1 MLSKLFKS
9 VNSLVDRELRH
20 NLRMNSEYR
29 KYRWNVFERLLAWC
43 STYYGR
49 AMLILWVGAIMIV
62 LAGLYLRPVL
72 APFGRQYFK
81 GIEKLPD
88 GLSDLLGG
96 QLTII
101 GIVFPLVVGLISV
114 LFQKKSTR
122 EHIQSAYQLYS
133 GYMFAGL
140 SGLSLAAFILV
151 SELLSARGDKYLDI
165 CLVVV
170 AIIWMIMNIG
180 LSIWFFIQSLNVL
193 DDRRRDRIILKYFIS
208 KVVAQHIRTAMVK
221 NWLAL
226 PGRYINQMGRL
237 NVSVDVY
244 DSPEKEKSDLLKLKL
259 KMDECV
265 RDIYTLPLLFLLR
278 RLKPV
283 GTGPARIRVL
293 PGWGIHNSEVV
304 ILATTGIRY
313 NAIWEK
319 LFKLCFIRGSKWEKT
334 NFLNFTRGFYG
345 EIYDA
350 LDERNLGA
358 FEEAADRLVS
368 TFITLKR
375 CFQYGDKNYIDDVSI
390 SFFPQSLSQSFHNDF
405 YRLAEE
411 VVKTLDTT
419 STYFR
424 KIIHLP
430 QSFYRYRG
438 EDRTGEL
445 QQALQS
451 QCDIWQILIDWNVG
465 NKALSVNQKQRYV
478 AMLQHFIGEWES
490 WHMWLR
496 LTFKNNVDTA
506 GYTEALVSH
515 LFRSME
521 MLITAITSD
530 DIDATDLSTDM
541 FMLWLNQGQF
551 HNHYHEEYLWH
562 SLFLT
567 PDFLLHSVSDNCQS
581 CILRGAS
588 YNEKAALSLTM
599 RNVMTDL
606 RLFLSAYMVRY
617 LGQQK
622 NVNLLTVIKRL
633 LSPSLVAPTGA
644 YNTLPSAIVGQTDII
659 DVILRLTF
667 CHADE
672 HSNWFSRLSHMVER
686 LTRNNKGPV
695 ISGRIY
701 MSSVDDL
708 NTLYPAF
715 ADIAVMLSVSEQR
728 ISQKVVTAIGEG
740 IFSFS
745 VKKNIVYTL
754 KSLTKSTTEVAEN
767 FLKTSEEYATRVVF
781 FNRTLDMYISAFE
794 ESIKSDIIKA
804 EADIDLF
811 RRIDMNISQNVVDDI
826 KKDHLLS
833 LFEFTPDTGISERWE
848 KQWINIGIDKESVA
862 KKLGRTIDPTFFP
875 STTIADNI
883 LNTVHRKL
891 FINRGQLSED
901 IGNLDELF
909 HKVKIF
915 MKKEEDC
922 TLIVYGDCFSRKLYE
937 LEYCTDKHNELGIKR
952 VSKPEKGYQPHVLQY
967 MIGNCTIYFVP
978 DCQDNYS
985 LLVRNSSFGR
995 LRLFRYPDDTM
1006 FCTFCREDADDPLKS
1021 IMTHLWELDA
1031 EMTDPV
1037 IAMFN
1042 HV

>member
-1 MLSKLFKS
+1 MFSKLFKS
-9 VNSLVDRELRH
+9 VSSLVDSELRH
-20 NLRMNSEYR
+20 NLRTNSEYQ
-29 KYRWNVFERLLAWC
+29 KYRWNIFERLLAWC
-43 STYYGR
+43 STYYGQ
-49 AMLILWVGAIMIV
+49 AMLILWAGAIMIV
-62 LAGLYLRPVL
+62 LACLYLRPVL
-72 APFGRQYFK
+72 APFGKKYFK
-81 GIEKLPD
+81 GIEMLPQ

-193 DDRRRDRIILKYFIS
+193 DDRRRDRIMLKYFIS

-265 RDIYTLPLLFLLR
+265 RDIYTLPLLLLLR

-283 GTGPARIRVL
+283 ETGPARIRVL

-622 NVNLLTVIKRL
+622 NVNLLTIIKRL
-633 LSPSLVAPTGA
+633 LSPSLVAQTGA

-686 LTRNNKGPV
+686 LTRNNKGQV

-745 VKKNIVYTL
+745 DKKNIVYTL
-754 KSLTKSTTEVAEN
+754 KSLLKNTTDVAGN
-767 FLKTSEEYATRVVF
+767 FLMTSEEYATRVVI
-781 FNRTLDMYISAFE
+781 FNSTLDMYISAFE

-804 EADIDLF
+804 KEDIDLF
-811 RRIDMNISQNVVDDI
+811 RRIDMNISQNIIDDI

-862 KKLGRTIDPTFFP
+862 KKLGCTIDPTFFP
-875 STTIADNI
+875 QQ
-883 LNTVHRKL
+883 
-891 FINRGQLSED
+891 QLQTKYL
-901 IGNLDELF
+901 IQFTGN
-909 HKVKIF
+909 
-915 MKKEEDC
+915 
-922 TLIVYGDCFSRKLYE
+922 
-937 LEYCTDKHNELGIKR
+937 
-952 VSKPEKGYQPHVLQY
+952 
-967 MIGNCTIYFVP
+967 
-978 DCQDNYS
+978 S
-985 LLVRNSSFGR
+985 LL
-995 LRLFRYPDDTM
+995 
-1006 FCTFCREDADDPLKS
+1006 
-1021 IMTHLWELDA
+1021 
-1031 EMTDPV
+1031 
-1037 IAMFN
+1037 IA
-1042 HV
+1042 VS

>member
-1 MLSKLFKS
+1 MFRKLFKS
-9 VNSLVDRELRH
+9 VTSLIDAELRH
-20 NLRMNSEYR
+20 NLRMNSEYQ
-29 KYRWNVFERLLAWC
+29 KYRWNIFERLLAWC

-62 LAGLYLRPVL
+62 LACLYLRPLL
-72 APFGRQYFK
+72 APFGKKYFK
-81 GIEKLPD
+81 GIEMLPQ

-193 DDRRRDRIILKYFIS
+193 DDRRRDRIMLKYFIS
-208 KVVAQHIRTAMVK
+208 KVVVQHIRTAVVK
-221 NWLAL
+221 NWLAF
-226 PGRYINQMGRL
+226 PGDYINKRGLL
-237 NVSVDVY
+237 NVSVDIY
-244 DSPEKEKSDLLKLKL
+244 DSPEKENSDLLKLKL

-265 RDIYTLPLLFLLR
+265 RDVYTLPLLFLLR
-278 RLKPV
+278 RLKPD
-283 GTGPARIRVL
+283 GTGSARIRVL
-293 PGWGIHNSEVV
+293 PGWGIHKGEVV

-345 EIYDA
+345 EVYDA

-375 CFQYGDKNYIDDVSI
+375 CFQYDDKNYMDNVSV
-390 SFFPQSLSQSFHNDF
+390 SFFPQSFSQSFHNDF
-405 YRLAEE
+405 YRLAED

-419 STYFR
+419 PTYFR
-424 KIIHLP
+424 KIMHLP
-430 QSFYRYRG
+430 LSFYQYRG
-438 EDRTGEL
+438 EDRTEEL
-445 QQALQS
+445 RQALQS
-451 QCDIWQILIDWNVG
+451 QSNIWQILLDWNAG
-465 NKALSVNQKQRYV
+465 NRELSVNQKQRYV
-478 AMLQHFIGEWES
+478 AMLQYFIGEWES

-496 LTFKNNVDTA
+496 LAFKNNADMT
-506 GYTEALVSH
+506 GYAEALELH
-515 LFRSME
+515 LFRSLE

-541 FMLWLNQGQF
+541 FTLWLNQGQF

-562 SLFLT
+562 SHFLT
-567 PDFLLHSVSDNCQS
+567 PDFLLLHFSSCSQS
-581 CILRGAS
+581 CMLRGKA

-599 RNVMTDL
+599 RNVITDL

-622 NVNLLTVIKRL
+622 NINLLNVIKRL
-633 LSPSLVAPTGA
+633 LSPALVSPTGA
-644 YNTLPSAIVGQTDII
+644 YNILPPAIVCQTDVI
-659 DVILRLTF
+659 DIILRLTC
-667 CHADE
+667 CHAGE
-672 HSNWFSRLSHMVER
+672 SSNWLSRLSHMVEK
-686 LTRNNKGPV
+686 LTRSNKGPV

-701 MSSVDDL
+701 MGRVDDL

-715 ADIAVMLSVSEQR
+715 ADIAVMLSVSEQ
-728 ISQKVVTAIGEG
+728 SVSKKVITAISEG

-745 VKKNIVYTL
+745 DKKNIVHIL
-754 KSLTKSTTEVAEN
+754 KSLKKNTTEVADN
-767 FLKTSEEYATRVVF
+767 FLMTSEEYATRVVF
-781 FNRTLDMYISAFE
+781 FNRTLDMYISTFE

-804 EADIDLF
+804 EEDIDLF
-811 RRIDMNISQNVVDDI
+811 RRIDMNISQNVIDDI

-833 LFEFTPDTGISERWE
+833 LFEFTPDSEISERWE
-848 KQWINIGIDKESVA
+848 KQWVNIDIDKENVA
-862 KKLGRTIDPTFFP
+862 KKLGCTIDSSFFF
-875 STTIADNI
+875 STTISDCI
-883 LNTVHRKL
+883 LNEIHRKL
-891 FINRGQLSED
+891 YINRGQLSED
-901 IGNLDELF
+901 ISDLDKLF
-909 HKVKIF
+909 HKVTIF
-915 MKKEEDC
+915 MEKEDDC
-922 TLIVYGDCFSRKLYE
+922 TLIVYGNCFSMELYE
-937 LEYCTDKHNELGIKR
+937 LEYRTDKHNELGIKR
-952 VSKPEKGYQPHVLQY
+952 VSKPDKGYQPHVLPY
-967 MIGNCTIYFVP
+967 MISNCTIYFVP
-978 DCQDNYS
+978 NCQDNYS

-1006 FCTFCREDADDPLKS
+1006 FCTFCRENADDPLKS
-1021 IMTHLWELDA
+1021 IITHLWEQDA
-1031 EMTDPV
+1031 EVTDPV

>member
-1 MLSKLFKS
+1 MFSKLFKS
-9 VNSLVDRELRH
+9 VSSLVDSELRH
-20 NLRMNSEYR
+20 NLRTNSEYQ
-29 KYRWNVFERLLAWC
+29 KYRWNIFERLLAWC
-43 STYYGR
+43 STYYGQ
-49 AMLILWVGAIMIV
+49 AMLILWAGAIMIV
-62 LAGLYLRPVL
+62 LACLYLRPVL
-72 APFGRQYFK
+72 APFGKKYFK
-81 GIEKLPD
+81 GIEMLPQ

-193 DDRRRDRIILKYFIS
+193 DDRRRDRIMLKYFIS

-265 RDIYTLPLLFLLR
+265 RDIYTLPLLLLLR

-283 GTGPARIRVL
+283 ETGPARIRVL

-588 YNEKAALSLTM
+588 YNEKAALSLIM

-622 NVNLLTVIKRL
+622 NVNLLTIIKRL
-633 LSPSLVAPTGA
+633 LSPSLVAQTGA

-686 LTRNNKGPV
+686 LTRNNKGQV

-745 VKKNIVYTL
+745 DKKNIVYTL
-754 KSLTKSTTEVAEN
+754 KSLLKNTTDVAGN
-767 FLKTSEEYATRVVF
+767 FLMTSEEYATRVVI
-781 FNRTLDMYISAFE
+781 FNSTLDMYISAFE

-804 EADIDLF
+804 KEDIDLF
-811 RRIDMNISQNVVDDI
+811 RRIDMNISQNIIDDI

-862 KKLGRTIDPTFFP
+862 KKLGCTIDPTFFP
-875 STTIADNI
+875 STTIADKI

-901 IGNLDELF
+901 IGNLDE
-909 HKVKIF
+909 
-915 MKKEEDC
+915 
-922 TLIVYGDCFSRKLYE
+922 
-937 LEYCTDKHNELGIKR
+937 
-952 VSKPEKGYQPHVLQY
+952 
-967 MIGNCTIYFVP
+967 
-978 DCQDNYS
+978 
-985 LLVRNSSFGR
+985 
-995 LRLFRYPDDTM
+995 
-1006 FCTFCREDADDPLKS
+1006 
-1021 IMTHLWELDA
+1021 
-1031 EMTDPV
+1031 
-1037 IAMFN
+1037 
-1042 HV
+1042 

>member
-1 MLSKLFKS
+1 MFSKLFKS
-9 VNSLVDRELRH
+9 VSSLVDSELRH
-20 NLRMNSEYR
+20 NLRTNSEYQ
-29 KYRWNVFERLLAWC
+29 KYRWNIFERLLAWC
-43 STYYGR
+43 STYYGQ
-49 AMLILWVGAIMIV
+49 AMLILWAGAIMIV
-62 LAGLYLRPVL
+62 LACLYLRPVL
-72 APFGRQYFK
+72 APFGKKYFK
-81 GIEKLPD
+81 GIEMLPQ

-193 DDRRRDRIILKYFIS
+193 DDRRRDRIMLKYFIS

-265 RDIYTLPLLFLLR
+265 RDIYTLPLLLLLR

-283 GTGPARIRVL
+283 ETGPARIRVL

-622 NVNLLTVIKRL
+622 NVNLLTIIKRL
-633 LSPSLVAPTGA
+633 LSPSLVAQTGA

-686 LTRNNKGPV
+686 LTRNNKGQV

-745 VKKNIVYTL
+745 DKKNIVYTL
-754 KSLTKSTTEVAEN
+754 KSLLKNTTDVAGN
-767 FLKTSEEYATRVVF
+767 FLMTSEEYATRVVI
-781 FNRTLDMYISAFE
+781 FNSTLDMYISAFE

-804 EADIDLF
+804 KEDIDLF
-811 RRIDMNISQNVVDDI
+811 RRIDMNISQNIIDDI

-862 KKLGRTIDPTFFP
+862 KKLGCTIDPTFFP
-875 STTIADNI
+875 STTIADKI

-909 HKVKIF
+909 HKV
-915 MKKEEDC
+915 
-922 TLIVYGDCFSRKLYE
+922 
-937 LEYCTDKHNELGIKR
+937 
-952 VSKPEKGYQPHVLQY
+952 
-967 MIGNCTIYFVP
+967 
-978 DCQDNYS
+978 
-985 LLVRNSSFGR
+985 
-995 LRLFRYPDDTM
+995 
-1006 FCTFCREDADDPLKS
+1006 
-1021 IMTHLWELDA
+1021 
-1031 EMTDPV
+1031 
-1037 IAMFN
+1037 
-1042 HV
+1042 

>member
-1 MLSKLFKS
+1 MFSKLFKS
-9 VNSLVDRELRH
+9 VSSLVDSELRH
-20 NLRMNSEYR
+20 NLRTNSEYQ
-29 KYRWNVFERLLAWC
+29 KYRWNIFERLLAWC
-43 STYYGR
+43 STYYGQ
-49 AMLILWVGAIMIV
+49 AMLILWAGAIMIV
-62 LAGLYLRPVL
+62 LACLYLRPVL
-72 APFGRQYFK
+72 APFGKKYFK
-81 GIEKLPD
+81 GIEMLPQ

-193 DDRRRDRIILKYFIS
+193 DDRRRDRIMLKYFIS
-208 KVVAQHIRTAMVK
+208 TVVAQHIRTAMVK

-265 RDIYTLPLLFLLR
+265 RDIYTLPLLLLLR

-283 GTGPARIRVL
+283 ETGPARIRVL

-622 NVNLLTVIKRL
+622 NVNLLTIIKRL
-633 LSPSLVAPTGA
+633 LSPSLVAQTGA

-686 LTRNNKGPV
+686 LTRNNKGQV

-745 VKKNIVYTL
+745 DKKNIVYTL
-754 KSLTKSTTEVAEN
+754 KSLLKNTTDVAGN
-767 FLKTSEEYATRVVF
+767 FLMTSEEYAT
-781 FNRTLDMYISAFE
+781 
-794 ESIKSDIIKA
+794 
-804 EADIDLF
+804 
-811 RRIDMNISQNVVDDI
+811 
-826 KKDHLLS
+826 
-833 LFEFTPDTGISERWE
+833 
-848 KQWINIGIDKESVA
+848 
-862 KKLGRTIDPTFFP
+862 
-875 STTIADNI
+875 
-883 LNTVHRKL
+883 
-891 FINRGQLSED
+891 
-901 IGNLDELF
+901 
-909 HKVKIF
+909 
-915 MKKEEDC
+915 
-922 TLIVYGDCFSRKLYE
+922 
-937 LEYCTDKHNELGIKR
+937 
-952 VSKPEKGYQPHVLQY
+952 
-967 MIGNCTIYFVP
+967 
-978 DCQDNYS
+978 
-985 LLVRNSSFGR
+985 
-995 LRLFRYPDDTM
+995 
-1006 FCTFCREDADDPLKS
+1006 
-1021 IMTHLWELDA
+1021 
-1031 EMTDPV
+1031 
-1037 IAMFN
+1037 
-1042 HV
+1042 

>member
-1 MLSKLFKS
+1 
-9 VNSLVDRELRH
+9 
-20 NLRMNSEYR
+20 
-29 KYRWNVFERLLAWC
+29 AWC

-49 AMLILWVGAIMIV
+49 AMLILWAGAIMIV
-62 LAGLYLRPVL
+62 LAGLYLKPVL

-122 EHIQSAYQLYS
+122 EYIQSAYQLYS

-151 SELLSARGDKYLDI
+151 SELFSARGDKYLDI

-193 DDRRRDRIILKYFIS
+193 DNRRRDRIMLKYFVS
-208 KVVAQHIRTAMVK
+208 KVVTQYIKTAIVR
-221 NWLAL
+221 NWLIF
-226 PGRYINQMGRL
+226 PGDYINKKGRL
-237 NVSVDVY
+237 NFPVDVY
-244 DSPEKEKSDLLKLKL
+244 NSPEKEKSDLLKLKL
-259 KMDECV
+259 KMDERV
-265 RDIYTLPLLFLLR
+265 RDVYTLPLLFLLR
-278 RLKPV
+278 RLKTV
-283 GTGPARIRVL
+283 GTGAERVCVL
-293 PGWGIHNSEVV
+293 PEWGIHNGEVV
-304 ILATTGIRY
+304 ILATIGIKY
-313 NAIWEK
+313 NTLWER

-358 FEEAADRLVS
+358 FEESADRLVS

-375 CFQYGDKNYIDDVSI
+375 CFQYDDENYIDDVSV

-438 EDRTGEL
+438 EGRTGEL

-451 QCDIWQILIDWNVG
+451 QCDIWQILIDWNAG

-478 AMLQHFIGEWES
+478 AMLQNFIGEWES

-496 LTFKNNVDTA
+496 QTFKNNVDTA

-515 LFRSME
+515 LFCSLE
-521 MLITAITSD
+521 ILITAITSD

-541 FMLWLNQGQF
+541 FTLWLNQGQF

-562 SLFLT
+562 SHFLT
-567 PDFLLHSVSDNCQS
+567 PDFLLHSVSGNCQS

-599 RNVMTDL
+599 HNVMTDL
-606 RLFLSAYMVRY
+606 RLFLAAYIVRY
-617 LGQQK
+617 LEQQK
-622 NVNLLTVIKRL
+622 NVNLHNIIKRL
-633 LSPSLVAPTGA
+633 VSPSLVAPTGA
-644 YNTLPSAIVGQTDII
+644 YNTLPPAILCQTDII

-672 HSNWFSRLSHMVER
+672 RSNWFSRLSHMVER
-686 LTRNNKGPV
+686 LTRNNNGPV
-695 ISGRIY
+695 IPGRIY
-701 MSSVDDL
+701 MGRVDDL
-708 NTLYPAF
+708 KTLYPAF
-715 ADIAVMLSVSEQR
+715 ADIAVMLSVTEQSV
-728 ISQKVVTAIGEG
+728 SQKVITAISDG

-745 VKKNIVYTL
+745 DKKNIVHTL
-754 KSLTKSTTEVAEN
+754 RSLMKNTTDVAGN
-767 FLKTSEEYATRVVF
+767 FLMTSEEYATRVVF
-781 FNRTLDMYISAFE
+781 FNSTLDMYISAFE

-804 EADIDLF
+804 EEDRDLF
-811 RRIDMNISQNVVDDI
+811 RRIDLNISQNITDDI

-833 LFEFTPDTGISERWE
+833 LFEFTPDAGTSVCWE
-848 KQWINIGIDKESVA
+848 KQLFSFRIDKEDVA
-862 KKLGRTIDPTFFP
+862 RNLGQTIDPAYIH
-875 STTIADNI
+875 STTFSAGMLDTI
-883 LNTVHRKL
+883 HRKL

-901 IGNLDELF
+901 IVNLDELF

-915 MKKEEDC
+915 MEKEEDC

-937 LEYCTDKHNELGIKR
+937 LEYCTDKYNELGIKR
-952 VSKPEKGYQPHVLQY
+952 VSKPEKGYQPHVLPY

-978 DCQDNYS
+978 NCQDNYS

-1021 IMTHLWELDA
+1021 IITHLWELDA

>member
-193 DDRRRDRIILKYFIS
+193 DDRRRDRIMLKYFIS

-451 QCDIWQILIDWNVG
+451 QCDIWQ
-465 NKALSVNQKQRYV
+465 
-478 AMLQHFIGEWES
+478 
-490 WHMWLR
+490 
-496 LTFKNNVDTA
+496 
-506 GYTEALVSH
+506 
-515 LFRSME
+515 
-521 MLITAITSD
+521 
-530 DIDATDLSTDM
+530 
-541 FMLWLNQGQF
+541 
-551 HNHYHEEYLWH
+551 
-562 SLFLT
+562 
-567 PDFLLHSVSDNCQS
+567 
-581 CILRGAS
+581 
-588 YNEKAALSLTM
+588 
-599 RNVMTDL
+599 
-606 RLFLSAYMVRY
+606 
-617 LGQQK
+617 
-622 NVNLLTVIKRL
+622 
-633 LSPSLVAPTGA
+633 
-644 YNTLPSAIVGQTDII
+644 
-659 DVILRLTF
+659 
-667 CHADE
+667 
-672 HSNWFSRLSHMVER
+672 
-686 LTRNNKGPV
+686 
-695 ISGRIY
+695 
-701 MSSVDDL
+701 
-708 NTLYPAF
+708 
-715 ADIAVMLSVSEQR
+715 
-728 ISQKVVTAIGEG
+728 
-740 IFSFS
+740 
-745 VKKNIVYTL
+745 
-754 KSLTKSTTEVAEN
+754 
-767 FLKTSEEYATRVVF
+767 
-781 FNRTLDMYISAFE
+781 
-794 ESIKSDIIKA
+794 
-804 EADIDLF
+804 
-811 RRIDMNISQNVVDDI
+811 
-826 KKDHLLS
+826 
-833 LFEFTPDTGISERWE
+833 
-848 KQWINIGIDKESVA
+848 
-862 KKLGRTIDPTFFP
+862 
-875 STTIADNI
+875 
-883 LNTVHRKL
+883 
-891 FINRGQLSED
+891 
-901 IGNLDELF
+901 
-909 HKVKIF
+909 
-915 MKKEEDC
+915 
-922 TLIVYGDCFSRKLYE
+922 
-937 LEYCTDKHNELGIKR
+937 
-952 VSKPEKGYQPHVLQY
+952 
-967 MIGNCTIYFVP
+967 
-978 DCQDNYS
+978 
-985 LLVRNSSFGR
+985 
-995 LRLFRYPDDTM
+995 
-1006 FCTFCREDADDPLKS
+1006 
-1021 IMTHLWELDA
+1021 
-1031 EMTDPV
+1031 
-1037 IAMFN
+1037 
-1042 HV
+1042 

>member
-1 MLSKLFKS
+1 MFRKLFKS
-9 VNSLVDRELRH
+9 VNSLVDSEFRY

-29 KYRWNVFERLLAWC
+29 KYRWNIFERLLAWC

-49 AMLILWVGAIMIV
+49 AMLILWASAIMIV
-62 LAGLYLRPVL
+62 LASLYLKPVL
-72 APFGRQYFK
+72 IPFGRQYFK

-122 EHIQSAYQLYS
+122 EYIQSAYQLYS

-193 DDRRRDRIILKYFIS
+193 DNCQRDRIMLKYFVS
-208 KVVAQHIRTAMVK
+208 KVVTPHIKTAIVR
-221 NWLAL
+221 NWLIL
-226 PGRYINQMGRL
+226 PGDYINKKGRL
-237 NVSVDVY
+237 NFTVDVY
-244 DSPEKEKSDLLKLKL
+244 NPPKKEKSELLKLKL
-259 KMDECV
+259 KMDERV
-265 RDIYTLPLLFLLR
+265 RDVYTRPLLFLLR
-278 RLKPV
+278 RLKAV
-283 GTGPARIRVL
+283 GTGAERVCVL

-304 ILATTGIRY
+304 ILATIGIKY
-313 NAIWEK
+313 NTLWEK
-319 LFKLCFIRGSKWEKT
+319 LFKLCFIRGRKWEKT

-375 CFQYGDKNYIDDVSI
+375 CFQYGDKNYIDDVSV

-430 QSFYRYRG
+430 QSFYRSRG
-438 EDRTGEL
+438 EGRTGEL

-478 AMLQHFIGEWES
+478 AMLQNFIGEWES

-506 GYTEALVSH
+506 GYTEALLSH

-541 FMLWLNQGQF
+541 FTLWLNQGQF

-562 SLFLT
+562 SHFLT
-567 PDFLLHSVSDNCQS
+567 PDFLLYSVSGNCQS
-581 CILRGAS
+581 CILREAS

-599 RNVMTDL
+599 HNVMTDL
-606 RLFLSAYMVRY
+606 RLFLSAYIVRY
-617 LGQQK
+617 LEQQK
-622 NVNLLTVIKRL
+622 NVNLYDVIKRL
-633 LSPSLVAPTGA
+633 LSPSLVTPTGA
-644 YNTLPSAIVGQTDII
+644 YNILPPAIVRQADII

-667 CHADE
+667 CHTGDR
-672 HSNWFSRLSHMVER
+672 SNWFSHLSHMVER

-701 MSSVDDL
+701 MGSVDDL
-708 NTLYPAF
+708 KTLYSAF
-715 ADIAVMLSVSEQR
+715 ADIAVMLSVTEQSV
-728 ISQKVVTAIGEG
+728 SQKVITAISEG

-745 VKKNIVYTL
+745 VKKDIVHTL
-754 KSLTKSTTEVAEN
+754 KSLTKNTTYVAGN
-767 FLKTSEEYATRVVF
+767 FLMTSEEYATRVVF
-781 FNRTLDMYISAFE
+781 FNSTLDMYISAFE

-804 EADIDLF
+804 EEDIDLF
-811 RRIDMNISQNVVDDI
+811 RRIDMNISQNIIDDI

-833 LFEFTPDTGISERWE
+833 LFEFTPDTGTSERWQ
-848 KQWINIGIDKESVA
+848 KQLFSFRIDKEDVA
-862 KKLGRTIDPTFFP
+862 RNLGQTIDPAYIH
-875 STTIADNI
+875 STTLLSGMLDTI
-883 LNTVHRKL
+883 HRKL
-891 FINRGQLSED
+891 FINRGHLSED
-901 IGNLDELF
+901 IVNLDELF
-909 HKVKIF
+909 HKVNIF
-915 MKKEEDC
+915 MEKEEDC
-922 TLIVYGDCFSRKLYE
+922 TLIVYGDCFSRNLYE

-952 VSKPEKGYQPHVLQY
+952 VSKPEKGYQTHVLPY

-978 DCQDNYS
+978 NFQDNYS

>member
-1 MLSKLFKS
+1 MFSKLFKS
-9 VNSLVDRELRH
+9 VSSLVDSELRH
-20 NLRMNSEYR
+20 NLRTNSEYQ
-29 KYRWNVFERLLAWC
+29 KYRWNIFERLLAWC
-43 STYYGR
+43 STYYGQ
-49 AMLILWVGAIMIV
+49 AMLILWAGAIMIV
-62 LAGLYLRPVL
+62 LACLYLRPVL
-72 APFGRQYFK
+72 APFGKKYFK
-81 GIEKLPD
+81 GIEMLPQ

-193 DDRRRDRIILKYFIS
+193 DDRRRDRIMLKYFIS

-265 RDIYTLPLLFLLR
+265 RDIYTLPLLLLLR

-283 GTGPARIRVL
+283 ETGPARIRVL

-622 NVNLLTVIKRL
+622 NVNLLTIIKRL
-633 LSPSLVAPTGA
+633 LSPSLVAQTGA

-686 LTRNNKGPV
+686 LTRNNKGQV

-708 NTLYPAF
+708 NTLYSAF

-745 VKKNIVYTL
+745 DKKNIVYTL
-754 KSLTKSTTEVAEN
+754 KSLLKNTTDVAGN
-767 FLKTSEEYATRVVF
+767 FLMTSEEYATRVVI
-781 FNRTLDMYISAFE
+781 FNSTLDMYISAFE

-804 EADIDLF
+804 KEDIDLF
-811 RRIDMNISQNVVDDI
+811 RRIDMNISQNIIDDI

-862 KKLGRTIDPTFFP
+862 KKLGCTIDPTFFP
-875 STTIADNI
+875 STTIADKI

-909 HKVKIF
+909 HKV
-915 MKKEEDC
+915 
-922 TLIVYGDCFSRKLYE
+922 
-937 LEYCTDKHNELGIKR
+937 
-952 VSKPEKGYQPHVLQY
+952 
-967 MIGNCTIYFVP
+967 
-978 DCQDNYS
+978 
-985 LLVRNSSFGR
+985 
-995 LRLFRYPDDTM
+995 
-1006 FCTFCREDADDPLKS
+1006 
-1021 IMTHLWELDA
+1021 
-1031 EMTDPV
+1031 
-1037 IAMFN
+1037 
-1042 HV
+1042 

>member
-1 MLSKLFKS
+1 MFSKLFKS
-9 VNSLVDRELRH
+9 VSSLVDSELRH
-20 NLRMNSEYR
+20 NLRTNSEYQ
-29 KYRWNVFERLLAWC
+29 KYRWNIFERLLAWC
-43 STYYGR
+43 STYYGQ
-49 AMLILWVGAIMIV
+49 AMLILWAGAIMIV
-62 LAGLYLRPVL
+62 LACLYLRPVL
-72 APFGRQYFK
+72 APFGKKYFK
-81 GIEKLPD
+81 GIEMLPQ

-193 DDRRRDRIILKYFIS
+193 DDRRRDRIMLKYFIS

-265 RDIYTLPLLFLLR
+265 RDIYTLPLLLLLR

-283 GTGPARIRVL
+283 ETGPARIRVL

-622 NVNLLTVIKRL
+622 NVNLLTIIKRL
-633 LSPSLVAPTGA
+633 LSPSLVAQTGA

-686 LTRNNKGPV
+686 LTRNNKGQV

-745 VKKNIVYTL
+745 DKKNIVYTL
-754 KSLTKSTTEVAEN
+754 KSLLKNTTDVAGN
-767 FLKTSEEYATRVVF
+767 FLMTSEEYATRVVI
-781 FNRTLDMYISAFE
+781 FNSTLDMYISAFE

-804 EADIDLF
+804 KEDIDLF
-811 RRIDMNISQNVVDDI
+811 RRIDMNISQNIIDDI

-862 KKLGRTIDPTFFP
+862 KKLGCTIDPTFFP
-875 STTIADNI
+875 STTIADKI

-901 IGNLDELF
+901 IGNLD
-909 HKVKIF
+909 
-915 MKKEEDC
+915 
-922 TLIVYGDCFSRKLYE
+922 
-937 LEYCTDKHNELGIKR
+937 
-952 VSKPEKGYQPHVLQY
+952 
-967 MIGNCTIYFVP
+967 
-978 DCQDNYS
+978 
-985 LLVRNSSFGR
+985 
-995 LRLFRYPDDTM
+995 
-1006 FCTFCREDADDPLKS
+1006 
-1021 IMTHLWELDA
+1021 
-1031 EMTDPV
+1031 
-1037 IAMFN
+1037 
-1042 HV
+1042 

>member
-1 MLSKLFKS
+1 MFSKLFKS
-9 VNSLVDRELRH
+9 VSSLVDSELRH
-20 NLRMNSEYR
+20 NLRTNSEYQ
-29 KYRWNVFERLLAWC
+29 KYRWNIFERLLAWC
-43 STYYGR
+43 STYYGQ
-49 AMLILWVGAIMIV
+49 AMLILWAGAIMIV
-62 LAGLYLRPVL
+62 LACLYLRPVL
-72 APFGRQYFK
+72 APFGKKYFK
-81 GIEKLPD
+81 GIEMLPQ

-193 DDRRRDRIILKYFIS
+193 DDRRRDRIMLKYFIS

-265 RDIYTLPLLFLLR
+265 RDIYTLPLLLLLR

-283 GTGPARIRVL
+283 ETGPARIRVL

-622 NVNLLTVIKRL
+622 NVNLLTIIKRL
-633 LSPSLVAPTGA
+633 LSPSLVAQTGA

-686 LTRNNKGPV
+686 LTRNNKGQV

-745 VKKNIVYTL
+745 DKKNIVYTL
-754 KSLTKSTTEVAEN
+754 KSLLKNTTDVAGN
-767 FLKTSEEYATRVVF
+767 FLMTSEEYATRVVI
-781 FNRTLDMYISAFE
+781 FNSTLDMYISAFE

-804 EADIDLF
+804 KEDIDLF
-811 RRIDMNISQNVVDDI
+811 RRIDMNISQNIIDDI

-862 KKLGRTIDPTFFP
+862 KKLGCTIDPTFFP
-875 STTIADNI
+875 STTIADKI

-909 HKVKIF
+909 HKVKI
-915 MKKEEDC
+915 
-922 TLIVYGDCFSRKLYE
+922 
-937 LEYCTDKHNELGIKR
+937 
-952 VSKPEKGYQPHVLQY
+952 
-967 MIGNCTIYFVP
+967 
-978 DCQDNYS
+978 
-985 LLVRNSSFGR
+985 
-995 LRLFRYPDDTM
+995 
-1006 FCTFCREDADDPLKS
+1006 
-1021 IMTHLWELDA
+1021 
-1031 EMTDPV
+1031 
-1037 IAMFN
+1037 
-1042 HV
+1042 

>member
-193 DDRRRDRIILKYFIS
+193 DNRRRDRIMLKYFVS
-208 KVVAQHIRTAMVK
+208 KVVTQYIKTAIVR
-221 NWLAL
+221 NWLIF
-226 PGRYINQMGRL
+226 PGDYINKKGRL
-237 NVSVDVY
+237 NFPVDVY
-244 DSPEKEKSDLLKLKL
+244 NSPEKEKSNLLKLKL

-265 RDIYTLPLLFLLR
+265 RDVYTLPLLFLLR
-278 RLKPV
+278 RLKAV
-283 GTGPARIRVL
+283 RTGAERVCVL
-293 PGWGIHNSEVV
+293 PGWGIHNGEVV
-304 ILATTGIRY
+304 ILATIGIKY
-313 NAIWEK
+313 NTLWEK

-345 EIYDA
+345 EVYDA

-358 FEEAADRLVS
+358 FEESADRLVS

-375 CFQYGDKNYIDDVSI
+375 CFQYDDENYIDDVSV

-430 QSFYRYRG
+430 QSFYRYQG
-438 EDRTGEL
+438 EGRTGEL

-451 QCDIWQILIDWNVG
+451 QCDIWQILIDWNAG

-478 AMLQHFIGEWES
+478 AMLQNFIGEWES

-496 LTFKNNVDTA
+496 QTFKNNVDTA
-506 GYTEALVSH
+506 GYAEALVSH
-515 LFRSME
+515 LFCSME

-541 FMLWLNQGQF
+541 FTLWLNQGQF

-562 SLFLT
+562 SHFLT
-567 PDFLLHSVSDNCQS
+567 PDFLLHSVSGNCQS

-599 RNVMTDL
+599 YNVITDL
-606 RLFLSAYMVRY
+606 RLFLAAYIVRY
-617 LGQQK
+617 LEQQK
-622 NVNLLTVIKRL
+622 NVNLFNIIKRL
-633 LSPSLVAPTGA
+633 VSPSLIAPTGT
-644 YNTLPSAIVGQTDII
+644 YNTLPRAIVGQTDII

-672 HSNWFSRLSHMVER
+672 RSNWFSRLSHMVER
-686 LTRNNKGPV
+686 LNRNNNGPV

-701 MSSVDDL
+701 MGRVDDL
-708 NTLYPAF
+708 KTLYPAF
-715 ADIAVMLSVSEQR
+715 IDIAVMLSVAEQSVSKKM
-728 ISQKVVTAIGEG
+728 ITAISEG

-745 VKKNIVYTL
+745 DKKNIVYTL
-754 KSLTKSTTEVAEN
+754 KSLTRNTTEVAEN
-767 FLKTSEEYATRVVF
+767 FLMTSEEYATRVVF

-811 RRIDMNISQNVVDDI
+811 RRIDMNISQNIIDDI

-862 KKLGRTIDPTFFP
+862 KKLGRTIDPAFFY
-875 STTIADNI
+875 STTIADYI
-883 LNTVHRKL
+883 LYAVHRNL
-891 FINRGQLSED
+891 CINHDQLSED
-901 IGNLDELF
+901 VSDLDELF
-909 HKVKIF
+909 HKVKVFIE
-915 MKKEEDC
+915 KEKDC

-937 LEYCTDKHNELGIKR
+937 LEYCTDKHNELGIKM
-952 VSKPEKGYQPHVLQY
+952 VNKPEKGYQPHVLPY
-967 MIGNCTIYFVP
+967 IIGNCTIYFVP
-978 DCQDNYS
+978 NCLDNYS
-985 LLVRNSSFGR
+985 LLIRNSSFGR

-1006 FCTFCREDADDPLKS
+1006 FCTFCREDVDDPLKS
-1021 IMTHLWELDA
+1021 IITHIWELDV